1 MSVKLIFT
9 IWVESVVSAPLG
21 AEIMKGVIGEKKES
35 TCEVMWANE
44 RKVDY
49 QYMAKTEDLLK
60 VRNSM
65 KNWWKTLSVVKLWRN
80 MVLISD
86 KLSRLRIMIV

>member
-9 IWVESVVSAPLG
+9 IWIESVVSAPLG
-21 AEIMKGVIGEKKES
+21 AEMKGVVCEKKES
-35 TCEVMWANE
+35 RCKVMWANE

-49 QYMAKTEDLLK
+49 QHMAKTEDLLK

>member
-1 MSVKLIFT
+1 MRVKLIFT
-9 IWVESVVSAPLG
+9 IWIESVVSASLG
-21 AEIMKGVIGEKKES
+21 AEKGVIGEKKES
-35 TCEVMWANE
+35 RCEVMWANE

-49 QYMAKTEDLLK
+49 QHMAKTEDLLK

-65 KNWWKTLSVVKLWRN
+65 KNWWKTLNVVKLLRN

>member
-1 MSVKLIFT
+1 M
-9 IWVESVVSAPLG
+9 
-21 AEIMKGVIGEKKES
+21 
-35 TCEVMWANE
+35 CANE

-49 QYMAKTEDLLK
+49 QHMAKTEDLLK
-60 VRNSM
+60 ERNSM

-86 KLSRLRIMIV
+86 KLSRLGIMIL